1 MKAMW
6 DYSKIID
13 LEFFI
18 AKDSNI
24 SDAEL
29 QQRDRQFFLESQ
41 ESSGEMT
48 CLLWSWLAARI
59 KGSREQPL
67 PGVVVREAFVFA
79 SVFFLLTA
87 FASGVASALVFC
99 SYSGKTPINILP
111 FLAIFVASQFFF
123 VILVSLRHCF
133 DWTLAQTA
141 TSSPG
146 VLLITALMK
155 KLCHWLVKRSGQVVS
170 AEQLLV
176 LQAIWGKMRQR
187 ESSYGAFF
195 YWPIFL
201 LFQRAGI
208 VFNLG
213 LFLAFFAQVTVRDLA
228 FGWQSTLQFSAQSLY
243 ELVRGLSF
251 PWSWFLGEGIGFPTL
266 EAVEGSRIILKE
278 GIAGLATDNIVS
290 WWPFLVMSLLCYG
303 LLPRLIL
310 FFYGKYR
317 QHRFIAAFIPNSP
330 AVRAILRRM
339 ETPHLSTSGS
349 KDASAT
355 SYRESSADVPEMAV
369 SDAAT
374 MVTVLFP
381 DECLQRCSEQEVTS
395 FLARQNFEITAIYP
409 FLVGYEHDQE
419 ILEKVAG
426 EQHLSG
432 CIVFM
437 EIWMPPLRDFLIFL
451 NQLRTALPPQAM
463 LRVTLLGRPDA
474 ATIFTPVPASSVEER
489 IWRQKLESLGDPY
502 LEITTVD
509 ETI

>member
-1 MKAMW
+1 MKTIW
-6 DYSKIID
+6 DYSRIID

-18 AKDSNI
+18 TKDSGI

-41 ESSGEMT
+41 ESSGERNR
-48 CLLWSWLAARI
+48 LLWLWLAART
-59 KGSREQPL
+59 KEFQERPL
-67 PGVVVREAFVFA
+67 PGAVFREAFVLA
-79 SVFFLLTA
+79 SVFFLLIA

-99 SYSGKTPINILP
+99 NYSGKTPINILP

-123 VILVSLRHCF
+123 VTLVSLRHCF
-133 DWTLAQTA
+133 DWTLAKTA
-141 TSSPG
+141 ISSPG
-146 VLLITALMK
+146 VLLITALIK
-155 KLCHWLVKRSGQVVS
+155 KLCRWLAKRAGQKIS
-170 AEQLLV
+170 AEQFLV
-176 LQAIWGKMRQR
+176 LQAIWGKIRQR

-213 LFLAFFAQVTVRDLA
+213 LFLAFFAQVTVSDLA

-278 GIAGLATDNIVS
+278 GIADLATGNMVS
-290 WWPFLVMSLLCYG
+290 WWPFLIMSLLCYG
-303 LLPRLIL
+303 LLPRLLL

-317 QHRFIAAFIPNSP
+317 QHRFVAAFIPDSST
-330 AVRAILRRM
+330 VRAILRRM
-339 ETPHLSTSGS
+339 ETPYLSTSGS
-349 KDASAT
+349 RDVSAT
-355 SYRESSADVPEMAV
+355 PYQESKADVPEMAV

-374 MVTVLFP
+374 TVMVLLP
-381 DECLQRCSEQEVTS
+381 DECLQRCSEQEVAS
-395 FLARQNFEITAIYP
+395 FLAHQNFEVTTIYR
-409 FLVGYEHDQE
+409 FLVGYEHDQK
-419 ILEKVAG
+419 ILETMAG
-426 EQHLSG
+426 EQHFSG

-437 EIWMPPLRDFLIFL
+437 EVWMPPLRDFLIFL
-451 NQLRTALPPQAM
+451 TQLRTALPPRAM

-474 ATIFTPVPASSVEER
+474 TTIFTPVPASSVEER

-502 LEITTVD
+502 LEITTVG